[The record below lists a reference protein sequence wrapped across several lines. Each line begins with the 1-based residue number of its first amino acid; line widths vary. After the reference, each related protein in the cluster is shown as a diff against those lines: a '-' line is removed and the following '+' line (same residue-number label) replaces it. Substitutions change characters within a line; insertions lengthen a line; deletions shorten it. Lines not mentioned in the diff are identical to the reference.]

1 MEYDGICHIFPQL
14 RVELRYVLIMYTED
28 QAAQNDGKLSDPIYF
43 QVEVS
48 NGFIIEPSLV
58 PWPYLA
64 IPGLLGSP

>member
-1 MEYDGICHIFPQL
+1 
-14 RVELRYVLIMYTED
+14 MYTED

-64 IPGLLGSP
+64 IPGLLGSLKVGS